1 MKQLSLVFSLLFFL
15 SVNAQDS
22 DLKPLVDQLKTE
34 IQSEKDD
41 AKKLFLLD
49 SLTSVVRDKSSFPYD
64 SIARTTIDLA
74 IKLDSFNIAAY
85 NTTNLINYHNNFLGK
100 PKTGIAI
107 FNTYFKAL
115 KNNISA
121 RNLAGLY
128 IDSGDSYYFTK
139 QVDSAM
145 SHYDKA
151 ITYAEKAND
160 NRVKGFA
167 ILYKGYAYSDEGK
180 FALASQTL
188 KQASEIFIQEKDT
201 FNIIAAK
208 NSLAIL
214 YSANGFIEEA
224 QKERKETIKLATET
238 KSYGQLISLYVNEA
252 SDLKKLGLETQR
264 IENLH
269 KAMVVCKK
277 SNHFNYFNPILLNA
291 FTIAYAEN
299 DSLEKAK
306 FYLKEVEKDQQN
318 TEGIHKARYYKAIK
332 KLAFAEKDYE
342 KAKTLGIEHLN
353 IVSTSN
359 DIKGKRKAQKFLSEV
374 YEKLNRP
381 DEALSFYKASKKI
394 EDSIQ
399 SVQKT
404 KALAYYQTLYETA
417 KRDKK
422 IEEQN
427 SEIALLDEQNKRKK
441 QTLWFSILAL
451 IALFSIIVLWR
462 SRRFSQKKAQLQ
474 KTFAQDLIRNVE
486 TERKRISSELHD
498 SVGQSLLLIK
508 NKVLLND
515 TQNQDTKIIDDT
527 IDEVRHISQSLH
539 PFQFEKLGLLASIKN
554 TVENFQKNSDIFY
567 SEVIEIEK
575 LEISKDKEIFVF
587 RMLQECLNNVE
598 KHSKAKACNIMVENL
613 NDSVLF
619 QIKDNGIGFDVS
631 ENSQIIDSLGLKT
644 LKERAQ
650 IIGAQLSIDSVKG
663 KGTTIQIKV
672 PKH

>member
-1 MKQLSLVFSLLFFL
+1 
-15 SVNAQDS
+15 
-22 DLKPLVDQLKTE
+22 
-34 IQSEKDD
+34 
-41 AKKLFLLD
+41 
-49 SLTSVVRDKSSFPYD
+49 
-64 SIARTTIDLA
+64 
-74 IKLDSFNIAAY
+74 
-85 NTTNLINYHNNFLGK
+85 
-100 PKTGIAI
+100 
-107 FNTYFKAL
+107 
-115 KNNISA
+115 
-121 RNLAGLY
+121 
-128 IDSGDSYYFTK
+128 
-139 QVDSAM
+139 
-145 SHYDKA
+145 
-151 ITYAEKAND
+151 
-160 NRVKGFA
+160 
-167 ILYKGYAYSDEGK
+167 
-180 FALASQTL
+180 
-188 KQASEIFIQEKDT
+188 
-201 FNIIAAK
+201 
-208 NSLAIL
+208 
-214 YSANGFIEEA
+214 
-224 QKERKETIKLATET
+224 
-238 KSYGQLISLYVNEA
+238 
-252 SDLKKLGLETQR
+252 
-264 IENLH
+264 
-269 KAMVVCKK
+269 MVVCKK

-291 FTIAYAEN
+291 LTIAYAEN

-342 KAKTLGIEHLN
+342 KAKALGIEHLN

-381 DEALSFYKASKKI
+381 NEALSFYKASKKI

-441 QTLWFSILAL
+441 QTLWFSILSL

-672 PKH
+672 PKR

>member
-34 IQSEKDD
+34 IQSENDN

-49 SLTSVVRDKSSFPYD
+49 SLTSVVRDKPNFSYD

-74 IKLDSFNIAAY
+74 IKLDSFNLAAY

-107 FNTYFKAL
+107 FNTYFKTL

-121 RNLAGLY
+121 RNLASLY
-128 IDSGDSYYFTK
+128 IDSGDSFYFTK

-145 SHYDKA
+145 FHYDKA

-188 KQASEIFIQEKDT
+188 KQASEIFTQEKDT

-224 QKERKETIKLATET
+224 QKERRETIKLATET

-252 SDLKKLGLETQR
+252 NDFKKQGLETQR
-264 IENLH
+264 IKNLH

-277 SNHFNYFNPILLNA
+277 SNHFNYFYPILLNA
-291 FTIAYAEN
+291 LTIAYAEN

-332 KLAFAEKDYE
+332 KLAFAEKDYK

-374 YEKLNRP
+374 YEKLNSP

-441 QTLWFSILAL
+441 QTLWFSILVL

-515 TQNQDTKIIDDT
+515 TQNPDTKIIDDT

-567 SEVIEIEK
+567 SEAIEIEK